1 MHVLL
6 LNYEFPP
13 AGGGAGFATYNI
25 GRELVKAGIKVDVL
39 TSSIE
44 DEPDGAMFDGMR
56 VFRVPSWRKGIHDC
70 GMLGAYSYVGFALK
84 KRAWL
89 LKHNNYDLEH
99 FFFSLPTGILSLS
112 PFKRR
117 KQPYIVSLRGSDVPG
132 YDLFNQ
138 KLEKIHKLLLPLTR
152 SIWRN
157 SSAVVALSN
166 GLKKIAIETAPD
178 QEIDI
183 ISNGIEID
191 SFFPADTQKTH
202 EGPTKLITVS
212 RLLERKGIHH
222 LLEAI
227 AKPTPLPVTLTI
239 AGTGS
244 YEETL
249 RSKCKELNLSHCVK
263 FTGFIRRDQLP
274 ELYRQHDIFALP
286 SQTESFGLV
295 FAEAMS
301 SGLPILG
308 TFVGG
313 IPELVR
319 HETDGILVN
328 PAKPDEIRKALETM
342 LSDPE
347 KRLAMGQAARQRIE
361 EKYSWKSITAQY
373 LERYQKVISENKH
386 QITK

>member
-25 GRELVKAGIKVDVL
+25 GRELVQMGVKVDVL

-44 DEPDGAMFDGMR
+44 DEVDGAILDGMTIH
-56 VFRVPSWRKGIHDC
+56 RVPSWRKGIHDC
-70 GMLGAYSYVGFALK
+70 GMLGAYSYVGFALR
-84 KRAWL
+84 KRQKL
-89 LKHNNYDLEH
+89 LKSTKYDLEH

-112 PFKRR
+112 PIRRR

-138 KLEKIHKLLLPLTR
+138 KLEKVHKVLLPLTR

-157 SSAVVALSN
+157 ASAVVALSQ
-166 GLKKIAIETAPD
+166 GLKDIALKAAPT

-191 SFFPADTQKTH
+191 HFYPATRVEKKQ
-202 EGPTKLITVS
+202 EEPLKLITVS

-227 AKPTPLPVTLTI
+227 AKPDPLPVTLTI
-239 AGTGS
+239 VGTGS
-244 YEETL
+244 YED
-249 RSKCKELNLSHCVK
+249 ELQKVCTELGLNDRVK
-263 FTGFIRRDQLP
+263 FTGFIRRDELP
-274 ELYRQHDIFALP
+274 ELYRQHDVFALP

-301 SGLPILG
+301 CGLPILG

-328 PAKPDEIRKALETM
+328 PAQPGEIRESLKKM
-342 LSDPE
+342 LNDPE
-347 KRLAMGQAARQRIE
+347 KTIAMGIAARQRIE
-361 EKYSWKSITAQY
+361 EKYAWRVIAEKY
-373 LERYQKVISENKH
+373 LECYQKVLSANKN
-386 QITK
+386 Q